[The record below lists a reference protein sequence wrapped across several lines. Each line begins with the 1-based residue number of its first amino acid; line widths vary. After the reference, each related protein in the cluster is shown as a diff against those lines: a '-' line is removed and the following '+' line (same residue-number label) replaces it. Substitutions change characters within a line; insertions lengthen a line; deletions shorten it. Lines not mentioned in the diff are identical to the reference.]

1 MRVLP
6 ISTEVPKDFVALVDS
21 DFSQIQDL
29 LKPGRRMQA
38 QARAKIRGMLAL
50 EAHVEPDTKVSDA
63 DVNRVVAGIR
73 AGRSR
78 RQVFPK
84 LDLVWTN
91 VDGDGPMFTVRFTKD
106 PEAPGVRLVHGSDPS
121 DIEPA
126 AVREIDLQNKFHWS
140 GADLA
145 KKLGITEPRLVALRR
160 HLGIDDDPSCRH
172 VFVFGSTR
180 IPRYSDNAMT
190 KMRNAIVS
198 MDMDT
203 IWAAHN
209 PGGRARRRPCTQP
222 GCVASAKT
230 LQSAGY

>member
-1 MRVLP
+1 
-6 ISTEVPKDFVALVDS
+6 
-21 DFSQIQDL
+21 
-29 LKPGRRMQA
+29 
-38 QARAKIRGMLAL
+38 MLAL
-50 EAHVEPDTKVSDA
+50 EAHVEPGTKVSDA
-63 DVNRVVAGIR
+63 DVNCVVAGIR

-180 IPRYSDNAMT
+180 IPRYSDKRHDEDAQRDREHGHGHGHGHDLGRSQSRRTCTEETMHPAGL
-190 KMRNAIVS
+190 RGERE
-198 MDMDT
+198 DT
-203 IWAAHN
+203 
-209 PGGRARRRPCTQP
+209 PVRG
-222 GCVASAKT
+222 V
-230 LQSAGY
+230 